1 MDENAARVVLNV
13 SLITGLLQRPVEVVF
28 TVTNGTAF
36 SKCDML
42 VYNVVDKE

>member
-36 SKCDML
+36 SKYDVL
-42 VYNVVDKE
+42 IYNVVEKE